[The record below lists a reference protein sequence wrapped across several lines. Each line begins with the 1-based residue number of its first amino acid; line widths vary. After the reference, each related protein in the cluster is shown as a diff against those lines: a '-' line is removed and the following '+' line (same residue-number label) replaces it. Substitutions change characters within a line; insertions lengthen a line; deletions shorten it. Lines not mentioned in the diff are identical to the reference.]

1 MRSQSWVIVVAEL
14 LRTGGMQRANYELA
28 RWLADQGAR
37 VHLVAHR
44 IQGDL
49 LAHDHVVPHVV
60 PFVGG
65 DFVSGRLLR
74 SVGRLIAQRCV
85 ATEGSRVV
93 VNGGNCHVLDAT
105 WVHAV
110 HHAWPVRDE
119 GAPLLR
125 RLKNQVTKRISTRD
139 EAAVVPAARVIIA
152 NSRKTRD
159 DLLAVNGVDAARVH
173 IVYLGCDPEIDRPAS
188 KDVIAA
194 QRNKL
199 GVERDE
205 LLVLFVG
212 ALMYDRNKG
221 LDTLLD
227 AWVKL
232 RTAGGPKA
240 RLLAFGTAS
249 PDWQDEI
256 ARRGLKGEVELVG
269 YRKDVGDVLAAAD
282 LLVAP
287 SRYDSYGLAV
297 QEAFCRDVPVI
308 LSSAVGFAER
318 MPASLRSLVLE
329 DPESSRE
336 LADRVAAWAR
346 DRERLAPEIQKWAT
360 ELRSHT
366 WTDTAREIVEA
377 IDAT

>member
-1 MRSQSWVIVVAEL
+1 MRSRSWVIVVAEL

-28 RWLADQGAR
+28 RWLADAGAR

-44 IQGDL
+44 IQDDL
-49 LAHDHVVPHVV
+49 LADPAVVSHVI
-60 PFVGG
+60 PFIGG

-74 SVGRLIAQRCV
+74 TTGRVIAKRCV
-85 ATEGSRVV
+85 AEEGSRVI

-110 HHAWPVRDE
+110 HDAWPVRDA

-125 RLKNQVTKRISTRD
+125 RVKNRITKRVSTRD
-139 EAAVVPAARVIIA
+139 EAGVIPSARVVIA
-152 NSRKTRD
+152 NSEKTRD
-159 DLLAVNGVDAARVH
+159 DLLALGGLDPARLHV
-173 IVYLGCDPEIDRPAS
+173 VYLGCDPEVDRPAT
-188 KDVIAA
+188 KEAVQA
-194 QRNKL
+194 QRRKL
-199 GVERDE
+199 GIAPDE

-232 RTAGGPKA
+232 RAAGGPKA

-249 PDWQDEI
+249 PDWQGEI
-256 ARRGLKGEVELVG
+256 ARRGLEKEVELVG
-269 YRKDVGDVLAAAD
+269 YRSDVGEVLAAAD
-282 LLVAP
+282 LLVSP

-297 QEAFCRDVPVI
+297 QEAFCRDVAAIP
-308 LSSAVGFAER
+308 SSGAGFSER
-318 MPASLRSLVLE
+318 MPESLRSLVLR
-329 DPESSRE
+329 DPESSSE
-336 LADRVAAWAR
+336 LADRIASWAR
-346 DRERLAPEIQKWAT
+346 DRERLRPEIAKWGEA
-360 ELRSHT
+360 LRAHT

-377 IDAT
+377 IDGA